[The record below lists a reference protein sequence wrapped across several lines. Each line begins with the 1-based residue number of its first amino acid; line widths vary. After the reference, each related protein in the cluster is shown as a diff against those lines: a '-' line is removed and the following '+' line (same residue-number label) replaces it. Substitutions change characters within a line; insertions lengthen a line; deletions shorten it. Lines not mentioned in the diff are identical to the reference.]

1 MAEEDR
7 RERIPKKSCAERG
20 ERIGNTSEREVAAS
34 RVLERIARGGEE
46 GGGGESEGEREIY
59 KPVSSRIKLVPQRVD
74 VQRAGKEG
82 EGANR
87 TLMSAFNL

>member
-1 MAEEDR
+1 MK
-7 RERIPKKSCAERG
+7 IPKKSWRTRAERG

-34 RVLERIARGGEE
+34 RVLESTERGRGKR
-46 GGGGESEGEREIY
+46 GSEIY
-59 KPVSSRIKLVPQRVD
+59 KPVSSRIKLVPHRVD

-82 EGANR
+82 KGANR